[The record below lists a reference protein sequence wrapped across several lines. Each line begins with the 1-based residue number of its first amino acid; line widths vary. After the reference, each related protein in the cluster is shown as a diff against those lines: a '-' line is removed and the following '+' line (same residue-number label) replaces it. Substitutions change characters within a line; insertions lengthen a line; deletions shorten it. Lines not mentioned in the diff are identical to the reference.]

1 MPYIE
6 NKIVHDADAH
16 TMELPNWFDDYGSQ
30 KIQKAFRQRFDGYK
44 GLSLEKKNSTE
55 LYFKNINKVHK
66 SDKYKEKNKEELMV
80 RKNYDALGS
89 FNSHDR
95 SEALDLLGV
104 ESQLIFPTSP
114 NVWLE
119 SLEHGDDLSM
129 LYEVA
134 EVTNRIQIDF
144 CSNDKR
150 LLPVTYIPLAD
161 IDESIKIAKSAI
173 RSGSSALLIP
183 WACPKNHSTSHIGF
197 DPIWSM
203 AEEAGIPILFHV
215 GSSSFVLPKSHA
227 MNGMPK
233 VKDFH
238 GGEEN
243 FRSISY
249 MAISSG
255 PMQALSLL
263 ILDGVL
269 ERHPN
274 LMFGVIELGSVWVP
288 GFMRQLDSAFEAF
301 SRHEERLQDL
311 SLKPSEYISR
321 QVRVTPYPTEPTGWV
336 IEQAGSDIFMF
347 SSDYPHLEGGRNPLA
362 RFEKAIKDI
371 NEKDQN
377 KFYRLNFESLMGS
390 ALK

>member
-1 MPYIE
+1 MPYIK
-6 NKIVHDADAH
+6 NRIVHDADAH
-16 TMELPNWFDDYGSQ
+16 TMELPNWFDEYGNK
-30 KIQKAFRQRFDGYK
+30 KIQLAFRDRFGGNK
-44 GLSLEKKNSTE
+44 GLAQTYFEDIDKHHQTKTYKAKN
-55 LYFKNINKVHK
+55 V
-66 SDKYKEKNKEELMV
+66 EELMI
-80 RKNYDALGS
+80 RKNYEALGS

-104 ESQLIFPTSP
+104 QSQLIFPTSP

-119 SLEHGDDLSM
+119 SLEHGSDINM
-129 LYEVA
+129 LYSVA
-134 EVTNRIQIDF
+134 RATNRAQIDF
-144 CSNDKR
+144 CSGDSR
-150 LLPVTYIPLAD
+150 LLPATYIPLAD
-161 IDESIKIAKSAI
+161 IEKSIEIAKLAI
-173 RSGSSALLIP
+173 ESGSSALLIP
-183 WACPKNHSTSHIGF
+183 WACPKNHSTSHIGL

-203 AEEAGIPILFHV
+203 AEESGIPILFHV
-215 GSSSFVLPKSHA
+215 GSADFVLPKSHSI
-227 MNGMPK
+227 NGMPK

-288 GFMRQLDSAFEAF
+288 GCMRQFDSAFEAF
-301 SRHEERLQDL
+301 SRHEERLQSL

-336 IEQAGSDIFMF
+336 IKEAGNEIFMF

-362 RFEKAIKDI
+362 RFEKSIEGI
-371 NEKDQN
+371 SESDQD
-377 KFYRLNFESLMGS
+377 KFFRLNFESLMGS

>member
-6 NKIVHDADAH
+6 NRIVHDADAH
-16 TMELPNWFDDYGSQ
+16 TMELPNWFDDYAD
-30 KIQKAFRQRFDGYK
+30 KNIQKAFRERFSGNK
-44 GLSLEKKNSTE
+44 GLAQTYFENIDEDHQTST
-55 LYFKNINKVHK
+55 YQ
-66 SDKYKEKNKEELMV
+66 EKNEEELMI

-89 FNSHDR
+89 FNSKDR

-104 ESQLIFPTSP
+104 QSQLVFPTSP

-119 SLEHGDDLSM
+119 SLEHGDDIDM
-129 LYEVA
+129 LYSVA
-134 EVTNRIQIDF
+134 EATNRAQIDF
-144 CSNDKR
+144 CSDDKR
-150 LLPVTYIPLAD
+150 LLPVTYIPLAN
-161 IDESIKIAKSAI
+161 IDRSIEIAKLAI
-173 RSGSSALLIP
+173 QSGSSALLIP

-197 DPIWSM
+197 EPIWSM
-203 AEEAGIPILFHV
+203 AEESGIPILFHV
-215 GSSSFVLPKSHA
+215 GSADFVLPKAHSL
-227 MNGMPK
+227 NGMPK

-274 LMFGVIELGSVWVP
+274 LKFGVIELGSVWVP
-288 GFMRQLDSAFEAF
+288 GFMKQLDSAFEAF
-301 SRHEERLQDL
+301 SRHEERLQSL

-336 IEQAGSDIFMF
+336 IKEAGSDIFMF
-347 SSDYPHLEGGRNPLA
+347 SSDYPHVEGGRNPLA
-362 RFEKAIKDI
+362 RFEKSIEGISHEAQD
-371 NEKDQN
+371 
-377 KFYRLNFESLMGS
+377 KFFRLNFENLMGS
-390 ALK
+390 GLK

>member
-1 MPYIE
+1 MPYIK
-6 NKIVHDADAH
+6 NRIVHDADAH
-16 TMELPNWFDDYGSQ
+16 TMELPNWFDEYGNK
-30 KIQKAFRQRFDGYK
+30 KIQLAFRDRFGGNK
-44 GLSLEKKNSTE
+44 GLAQTYFEDIDKHHQTKTYKAKN
-55 LYFKNINKVHK
+55 V
-66 SDKYKEKNKEELMV
+66 EELMI
-80 RKNYDALGS
+80 RKNYEALGS

-104 ESQLIFPTSP
+104 QSQLIFPTSP

-119 SLEHGDDLSM
+119 SLEHGSDINM
-129 LYEVA
+129 LYSVA
-134 EVTNRIQIDF
+134 RATNRAQIDF
-144 CSNDKR
+144 CSGDSR
-150 LLPVTYIPLAD
+150 LLPATYIPLAD
-161 IDESIKIAKSAI
+161 IEKSIEIAKLAI
-173 RSGSSALLIP
+173 ESGSSALLIP
-183 WACPKNHSTSHIGF
+183 WACPKNHSTSHIGL

-203 AEEAGIPILFHV
+203 AEESGIPILFHV
-215 GSSSFVLPKSHA
+215 GSADFVLPKSHSI
-227 MNGMPK
+227 NGMPK

-301 SRHEERLQDL
+301 SRHEERLQSL

-336 IEQAGSDIFMF
+336 IKEAGNEIFMF

-362 RFEKAIKDI
+362 RFEKSIEGI
-371 NEKDQN
+371 SESDQD
-377 KFYRLNFESLMGS
+377 KFFRLNFDSLMGS
-390 ALK
+390 TLK

>member
-6 NKIVHDADAH
+6 NRIVHDADAH
-16 TMELPNWFDDYGSQ
+16 TMELPNWFDDYAD
-30 KIQKAFRQRFDGYK
+30 KNIQKAFRERFSGNK
-44 GLSLEKKNSTE
+44 GLAQTYFENIDEDHQTST
-55 LYFKNINKVHK
+55 YQ
-66 SDKYKEKNKEELMV
+66 EKNEEELMI

-89 FNSHDR
+89 FNSKDR

-104 ESQLIFPTSP
+104 QSQLVFPTSP

-119 SLEHGDDLSM
+119 SLEHGDDIDM
-129 LYEVA
+129 LYSVA
-134 EVTNRIQIDF
+134 EATNRAQIDF
-144 CSNDKR
+144 CSDDKR
-150 LLPVTYIPLAD
+150 LLPVTYIPLAN
-161 IDESIKIAKSAI
+161 IDRSIEIAKLAI
-173 RSGSSALLIP
+173 QSGSSALLIP

-197 DPIWSM
+197 EPVWSM
-203 AEEAGIPILFHV
+203 AEESGIPILFHV
-215 GSSSFVLPKSHA
+215 GSADFVLPKAHSL
-227 MNGMPK
+227 NGMPK

-274 LMFGVIELGSVWVP
+274 LKFGVIELGSVWVP
-288 GFMRQLDSAFEAF
+288 GFMKQLDSAFEAF
-301 SRHEERLQDL
+301 SRHEERLQSL
-311 SLKPSEYISR
+311 SLKPSEYINR

-336 IEQAGSDIFMF
+336 IKEAGSDIFMF
-347 SSDYPHLEGGRNPLA
+347 SSDYPHVEGGRNPLA
-362 RFEKAIKDI
+362 RFEKSIEGISHEAQD
-371 NEKDQN
+371 
-377 KFYRLNFESLMGS
+377 KFFRSNFESLMGS

>member
-6 NKIVHDADAH
+6 NRIVHDADAH
-16 TMELPNWFDDYGSQ
+16 TMELPNWFDDYAD
-30 KIQKAFRQRFDGYK
+30 KNIQKAFRERFSGNK
-44 GLSLEKKNSTE
+44 GLAQTYFENIDEDHQTST
-55 LYFKNINKVHK
+55 YQ
-66 SDKYKEKNKEELMV
+66 EKNEEELMI

-89 FNSHDR
+89 FNSKDR

-104 ESQLIFPTSP
+104 QSQLVFPTSP

-119 SLEHGDDLSM
+119 SLEHGDDIDM
-129 LYEVA
+129 LYSVA
-134 EVTNRIQIDF
+134 EATNRAQIDF
-144 CSNDKR
+144 CSDDKR
-150 LLPVTYIPLAD
+150 LLPVTYIPLAN
-161 IDESIKIAKSAI
+161 IDRSIEIAKLAI
-173 RSGSSALLIP
+173 QSGSSALLIP

-197 DPIWSM
+197 EPVWSM
-203 AEEAGIPILFHV
+203 AEESGIPILFHV
-215 GSSSFVLPKSHA
+215 GSADFVLPKAHSL
-227 MNGMPK
+227 NGMPK

-274 LMFGVIELGSVWVP
+274 LKFGVIELGSVWVP
-288 GFMRQLDSAFEAF
+288 GFMKQLDSAFEAF
-301 SRHEERLQDL
+301 SRHEERLQSL
-311 SLKPSEYISR
+311 SLKPSEYINR

-336 IEQAGSDIFMF
+336 IKEAGSDIFMF
-347 SSDYPHLEGGRNPLA
+347 SSDYPHVEGGRNPLA
-362 RFEKAIKDI
+362 RFEKSIEGISHEAQD
-371 NEKDQN
+371 
-377 KFYRLNFESLMGS
+377 KFFRLNFESLMGS
-390 ALK
+390 GLK

>member
-6 NKIVHDADAH
+6 NRIVHDADAH
-16 TMELPNWFDDYGSQ
+16 TMELPNWFDDYAD
-30 KIQKAFRQRFDGYK
+30 KNIQKAFRERFSGNK
-44 GLSLEKKNSTE
+44 GLAQT
-55 LYFKNINKVHK
+55 YFENIDENHQT
-66 SDKYKEKNKEELMV
+66 SAYQEKNEEELMI

-89 FNSHDR
+89 FNSKDR

-104 ESQLIFPTSP
+104 QSQLVFPTSP

-119 SLEHGDDLSM
+119 SLEHGDDIDM
-129 LYEVA
+129 LYSVA
-134 EVTNRIQIDF
+134 EATNRAQIDF
-144 CSNDKR
+144 CSDDKR
-150 LLPVTYIPLAD
+150 LLPVTYIPLAN
-161 IDESIKIAKSAI
+161 IDRSIEIAKLAI
-173 RSGSSALLIP
+173 QSGSSALLIP

-197 DPIWSM
+197 EPVWSM
-203 AEEAGIPILFHV
+203 AEESGIPILFHV
-215 GSSSFVLPKSHA
+215 GSADFVLPKAHSL
-227 MNGMPK
+227 NGMPK

-274 LMFGVIELGSVWVP
+274 LKFGVIELGSVWVP
-288 GFMRQLDSAFEAF
+288 GFMKQLDSAFEAF
-301 SRHEERLQDL
+301 SRHEERLQSL
-311 SLKPSEYISR
+311 SLKPSEYINR

-336 IEQAGSDIFMF
+336 IKEAGNDIFMF

-362 RFEKAIKDI
+362 RFEKSIEGISHEAQD
-371 NEKDQN
+371 
-377 KFYRLNFESLMGS
+377 KFFRLNFESLMGS
-390 ALK
+390 GLK

>member
-1 MPYIE
+1 MPYIK
-6 NKIVHDADAH
+6 NRIVHDADAH
-16 TMELPNWFDDYGSQ
+16 TMELPNWFDEYANR
-30 KIQKAFRQRFDGYK
+30 KIQLAFRDRFAGNK
-44 GLSLEKKNSTE
+44 GLAQTYFDDIDKHHQTETYRIKN
-55 LYFKNINKVHK
+55 V
-66 SDKYKEKNKEELMV
+66 EELMI
-80 RKNYDALGS
+80 RKNYEALGS

-104 ESQLIFPTSP
+104 QSQLIFPTSP

-119 SLEHGDDLSM
+119 SLEHGSDINM
-129 LYEVA
+129 LYSVA
-134 EVTNRIQIDF
+134 RATNRAQIDF
-144 CSNDKR
+144 CSGDSR
-150 LLPVTYIPLAD
+150 LLPATYIPLAD
-161 IDESIKIAKSAI
+161 IEKSIEIAKLAI
-173 RSGSSALLIP
+173 ESGSSALLIP
-183 WACPKNHSTSHIGF
+183 WACPKNHSTSHIGL

-203 AEEAGIPILFHV
+203 AEESGIPVLFHV
-215 GSSSFVLPKSHA
+215 GSADFVLPKSHSI
-227 MNGMPK
+227 NGMPK

-301 SRHEERLQDL
+301 SRHEERLQSL

-336 IEQAGSDIFMF
+336 IKEAGNEIFMF

-362 RFEKAIKDI
+362 RFEKSIEGI
-371 NEKDQN
+371 SESDQD
-377 KFYRLNFESLMGS
+377 KFFRLNFESLMGS

>member
-6 NKIVHDADAH
+6 NRIVHDADAH
-16 TMELPNWFDDYGSQ
+16 TMELPNWFDDYAD
-30 KIQKAFRQRFDGYK
+30 KNIQKAFRERFSGNK
-44 GLSLEKKNSTE
+44 GLAQT
-55 LYFKNINKVHK
+55 YFENIDENHQT
-66 SDKYKEKNKEELMV
+66 SAYQEKNEEELMI

-89 FNSHDR
+89 FNSKDR

-104 ESQLIFPTSP
+104 QSQLVFPTSP

-119 SLEHGDDLSM
+119 SLEHGDDIDM
-129 LYEVA
+129 LYSVA
-134 EVTNRIQIDF
+134 EATNRAQIDF
-144 CSNDKR
+144 CSDDKR
-150 LLPVTYIPLAD
+150 LLPVTYIPLAN
-161 IDESIKIAKSAI
+161 IDRSIEIAKLAI
-173 RSGSSALLIP
+173 QSGSSALLIP

-197 DPIWSM
+197 EPVWSM
-203 AEEAGIPILFHV
+203 AEESGIPILFHV
-215 GSSSFVLPKSHA
+215 GSADFVLPKAHSL
-227 MNGMPK
+227 NGMPK

-274 LMFGVIELGSVWVP
+274 LKFGVIELGSVWVP
-288 GFMRQLDSAFEAF
+288 GFMKQLDSAFEAF
-301 SRHEERLQDL
+301 SRHEERLQSL
-311 SLKPSEYISR
+311 SLKPSEYINR

-336 IEQAGSDIFMF
+336 IKEAGSDIFMF
-347 SSDYPHLEGGRNPLA
+347 SSDYPHVEGGRNPLA
-362 RFEKAIKDI
+362 RFEKSIEGISHEAQD
-371 NEKDQN
+371 
-377 KFYRLNFESLMGS
+377 KFFRLNFESLMGS
-390 ALK
+390 GLK

>member
-6 NKIVHDADAH
+6 NRIVHDADAH
-16 TMELPNWFDDYGSQ
+16 TMELPNWFDDYAD
-30 KIQKAFRQRFDGYK
+30 KNIQKAFRERFSGNK
-44 GLSLEKKNSTE
+44 GLAQTYFENIDEDHQTST
-55 LYFKNINKVHK
+55 YQ
-66 SDKYKEKNKEELMV
+66 EKNEEELMI

-89 FNSHDR
+89 FNSKDR

-104 ESQLIFPTSP
+104 QSQLVFPTSP

-119 SLEHGDDLSM
+119 SLEHGDDIDM
-129 LYEVA
+129 LYSVA
-134 EVTNRIQIDF
+134 EATNRAQIDF
-144 CSNDKR
+144 CSDDKR
-150 LLPVTYIPLAD
+150 LLPVTYIPLAN
-161 IDESIKIAKSAI
+161 IDRSIEIAKLAI
-173 RSGSSALLIP
+173 QSGSSALLIP

-197 DPIWSM
+197 EPIWSM
-203 AEEAGIPILFHV
+203 AEESGIPILFHV
-215 GSSSFVLPKSHA
+215 GSADFVLPKAHSL
-227 MNGMPK
+227 NGMPK

-274 LMFGVIELGSVWVP
+274 LKFGVIELGSVWVP
-288 GFMRQLDSAFEAF
+288 GFMKQLDSAFEAF
-301 SRHEERLQDL
+301 SRHEERLQSL
-311 SLKPSEYISR
+311 SLKPSEYINR

-336 IEQAGSDIFMF
+336 IKEAGNDIFMF
-347 SSDYPHLEGGRNPLA
+347 SSDYPHVEGGRNPLA
-362 RFEKAIKDI
+362 RFEKSIEGISHEAQD
-371 NEKDQN
+371 
-377 KFYRLNFESLMGS
+377 KFFRLNFENLMGS
-390 ALK
+390 GLK

>member
-1 MPYIE
+1 MPYIK
-6 NKIVHDADAH
+6 NRIVHDADAH
-16 TMELPNWFDDYGSQ
+16 TMELPNWFDEYGDK
-30 KIQKAFRQRFDGYK
+30 KIQLAFRDRFNGNK
-44 GLSLEKKNSTE
+44 GLAQTYFEDIDKNHRTKFYRE
-55 LYFKNINKVHK
+55 RK
-66 SDKYKEKNKEELMV
+66 SEELMI

-89 FNSHDR
+89 FNSKDR

-104 ESQLIFPTSP
+104 QSQLIFPTSP

-119 SLEHGDDLSM
+119 SLEHENDIDM
-129 LYEVA
+129 LYSVA
-134 EVTNRIQIDF
+134 RATNRAQIDF
-144 CSNDKR
+144 CSGDSR
-150 LLPVTYIPLAD
+150 LLPATYIPLAD
-161 IDESIKIAKSAI
+161 IEKSIEITKLAIESGA
-173 RSGSSALLIP
+173 SALLIP
-183 WACPKNHSTSHIGF
+183 WACPKNHSTSHIGL

-203 AEEAGIPILFHV
+203 AEESGIPILFHV
-215 GSSSFVLPKSHA
+215 GSADFVLPKSHSI
-227 MNGMPK
+227 NGMPK

-288 GFMRQLDSAFEAF
+288 GFMRQLDSSFEAF
-301 SRHEERLQDL
+301 SRHEERLQNL

-336 IEQAGSDIFMF
+336 IKEAGNEIFMF
-347 SSDYPHLEGGRNPLA
+347 SSVYPHLEGGRNPLE
-362 RFEKAIKDI
+362 RFEKSLEGI
-371 NEKDQN
+371 NEEDQDR
-377 KFYRLNFESLMGS
+377 FFRLNFESLMGS

>member
-1 MPYIE
+1 MPYIK
-6 NKIVHDADAH
+6 NRIVHDADAH
-16 TMELPNWFDDYGSQ
+16 TMELPNWFDEYGNK
-30 KIQKAFRQRFDGYK
+30 KIQLAFRDRFGGNK
-44 GLSLEKKNSTE
+44 GLAQTYFEDIDKHHQTKTYKAKN
-55 LYFKNINKVHK
+55 V
-66 SDKYKEKNKEELMV
+66 EELMI
-80 RKNYDALGS
+80 RKNYEALGS

-104 ESQLIFPTSP
+104 QSQLIFPTSP

-119 SLEHGDDLSM
+119 SLEHGSDINM
-129 LYEVA
+129 LYSVA
-134 EVTNRIQIDF
+134 RATNRAQIDF
-144 CSNDKR
+144 CSGDSR
-150 LLPVTYIPLAD
+150 LLPATYIPLAD
-161 IDESIKIAKSAI
+161 IEKSIEIAKLAI
-173 RSGSSALLIP
+173 ESGSSALLIP
-183 WACPKNHSTSHIGF
+183 WACPKNHSTSHIGL

-203 AEEAGIPILFHV
+203 AEESGIPILFHV
-215 GSSSFVLPKSHA
+215 GSADFVLPKSHSI
-227 MNGMPK
+227 NGMPK

-301 SRHEERLQDL
+301 SRHEERLQSL

-336 IEQAGSDIFMF
+336 IKEAGNEIFMF

-362 RFEKAIKDI
+362 RFEKSIEGI
-371 NEKDQN
+371 SESDQD
-377 KFYRLNFESLMGS
+377 KFFRLNFESLMGS

>member
-6 NKIVHDADAH
+6 NRIVHDADAH
-16 TMELPNWFDDYGSQ
+16 TMELPNWFDDYAD
-30 KIQKAFRQRFDGYK
+30 KNIQKAFRERFSGNK
-44 GLSLEKKNSTE
+44 GLAQT
-55 LYFKNINKVHK
+55 YFENIDENHQT
-66 SDKYKEKNKEELMV
+66 SAYQEKNEEELMI

-89 FNSHDR
+89 FNSKDR

-104 ESQLIFPTSP
+104 QRQLVFPTSP

-119 SLEHGDDLSM
+119 SLEHGDDIDM
-129 LYEVA
+129 LYSVA
-134 EVTNRIQIDF
+134 EATNRAQIDF
-144 CSNDKR
+144 CSDDKR
-150 LLPVTYIPLAD
+150 LLPVTYIPLAN
-161 IDESIKIAKSAI
+161 IDRSIEIAKLAI
-173 RSGSSALLIP
+173 QSGSSALLIP

-197 DPIWSM
+197 EPIWSM
-203 AEEAGIPILFHV
+203 AEESGIPILFHV
-215 GSSSFVLPKSHA
+215 GSADFVLPKAHSL
-227 MNGMPK
+227 NGMPK

-269 ERHPN
+269 ERHPH
-274 LMFGVIELGSVWVP
+274 LKFGVIELGSVWVP
-288 GFMRQLDSAFEAF
+288 GFMKQLDSAFEAF
-301 SRHEERLQDL
+301 SRHEERLQSL

-336 IEQAGSDIFMF
+336 IKEAGSDIFMF
-347 SSDYPHLEGGRNPLA
+347 SSDYPHVEGGRNPLA
-362 RFEKAIKDI
+362 RFEKSIEGISHEAQD
-371 NEKDQN
+371 
-377 KFYRLNFESLMGS
+377 KFFRLNFENLMGS
-390 ALK
+390 GLK

>member
-6 NKIVHDADAH
+6 NRIVHDADAH
-16 TMELPNWFDDYGSQ
+16 TMELPNWFDDYAD
-30 KIQKAFRQRFDGYK
+30 KNIQKAFRERFSGNK
-44 GLSLEKKNSTE
+44 GLAQTYFENIDENHQTST
-55 LYFKNINKVHK
+55 YQ
-66 SDKYKEKNKEELMV
+66 EKNEEELMI

-89 FNSHDR
+89 FNSKDR

-104 ESQLIFPTSP
+104 QSQLVFPTSP

-119 SLEHGDDLSM
+119 SLEHGDDIDM
-129 LYEVA
+129 LYSVA
-134 EVTNRIQIDF
+134 EATNRAQIDF
-144 CSNDKR
+144 CSDDKR
-150 LLPVTYIPLAD
+150 LLPVTYIPLAN
-161 IDESIKIAKSAI
+161 IDRSIEIAKLAI
-173 RSGSSALLIP
+173 QSGSSALLIP

-197 DPIWSM
+197 EPVWSM
-203 AEEAGIPILFHV
+203 AEESGIPILFHV
-215 GSSSFVLPKSHA
+215 GSADFVLPKAHSL
-227 MNGMPK
+227 NGMPK

-274 LMFGVIELGSVWVP
+274 LKFGVIELGSVWVP
-288 GFMRQLDSAFEAF
+288 GFMKQLDSAFEAF
-301 SRHEERLQDL
+301 SRHEERLQSL
-311 SLKPSEYISR
+311 SLKPSEYINR

-336 IEQAGSDIFMF
+336 IKEAGSDIFMF
-347 SSDYPHLEGGRNPLA
+347 SSDYPHVEGGRNPLA
-362 RFEKAIKDI
+362 RFEKSIEGISHEAQD
-371 NEKDQN
+371 
-377 KFYRLNFESLMGS
+377 KFFRLNFENLMGS
-390 ALK
+390 GLK

>member
-1 MPYIE
+1 MPYIK
-6 NKIVHDADAH
+6 NRIVHDADAH
-16 TMELPNWFDDYGSQ
+16 TMELPNWFDEYGNK
-30 KIQKAFRQRFDGYK
+30 KIQLAFRDRFGGNK
-44 GLSLEKKNSTE
+44 GLAQTYFEDIDKHHQTKTYRAKN
-55 LYFKNINKVHK
+55 V
-66 SDKYKEKNKEELMV
+66 EELMI
-80 RKNYDALGS
+80 RKNYEALGS

-104 ESQLIFPTSP
+104 QSQLIFPTSP

-119 SLEHGDDLSM
+119 SLEHGSDINM
-129 LYEVA
+129 LYSVA
-134 EVTNRIQIDF
+134 RATNRAQIDF
-144 CSNDKR
+144 CSGDSR
-150 LLPVTYIPLAD
+150 LLPATYIPLAD
-161 IDESIKIAKSAI
+161 IEKSIEIAKLAI
-173 RSGSSALLIP
+173 ESGSSALLIP
-183 WACPKNHSTSHIGF
+183 WACPKNHSTSHIGL

-203 AEEAGIPILFHV
+203 AEESGIPILFHV
-215 GSSSFVLPKSHA
+215 GSADFVLPKSHSI
-227 MNGMPK
+227 NGMPK

-301 SRHEERLQDL
+301 SRHEERLQSL

-336 IEQAGSDIFMF
+336 IKEAGNEIFMF

-362 RFEKAIKDI
+362 RFEKSIEGI
-371 NEKDQN
+371 SESDQD
-377 KFYRLNFESLMGS
+377 KFFRLNFESLMGS

>member
-6 NKIVHDADAH
+6 NRIVHDADAH
-16 TMELPNWFDDYGSQ
+16 TMELPNWFDDYAD
-30 KIQKAFRQRFDGYK
+30 KNIQKAFRERFSGNK
-44 GLSLEKKNSTE
+44 GLAKT
-55 LYFKNINKVHK
+55 YFENIDENHQT
-66 SDKYKEKNKEELMV
+66 SAYQEKNEEELMI

-89 FNSHDR
+89 FNSKDR

-104 ESQLIFPTSP
+104 QSQLVFPTSP

-119 SLEHGDDLSM
+119 SLEHGDDIDM
-129 LYEVA
+129 LYSVA
-134 EVTNRIQIDF
+134 EATNRAQIDF
-144 CSNDKR
+144 CFDDKR
-150 LLPVTYIPLAD
+150 LLPVTYIPLAN
-161 IDESIKIAKSAI
+161 IDRSIEIAKLAI
-173 RSGSSALLIP
+173 QSGSSALLIP

-197 DPIWSM
+197 EPIWSM
-203 AEEAGIPILFHV
+203 AEESGIPILFHV
-215 GSSSFVLPKSHA
+215 GSADFVLPKAHSL
-227 MNGMPK
+227 NGMPK

-269 ERHPN
+269 ERHPH
-274 LMFGVIELGSVWVP
+274 LKFGVIELGSVWVP
-288 GFMRQLDSAFEAF
+288 GFMKQLDSAFEAF
-301 SRHEERLQDL
+301 SRHEERLQSL

-336 IEQAGSDIFMF
+336 IKEAGNDIFMF
-347 SSDYPHLEGGRNPLA
+347 SSDYPHVEGGRNPLA
-362 RFEKAIKDI
+362 RFEKSIEGISHEAQD
-371 NEKDQN
+371 
-377 KFYRLNFESLMGS
+377 KFFRLNFENLMGS
-390 ALK
+390 GLK

>member
-1 MPYIE
+1 MPYIK
-6 NKIVHDADAH
+6 NRIVHDADAH
-16 TMELPNWFDDYGSQ
+16 TMELPNWFDEYGNK
-30 KIQKAFRQRFDGYK
+30 KIQLAFRDRFGGNK
-44 GLSLEKKNSTE
+44 GLAQTYFEDIDKHHQTKTYKAKN
-55 LYFKNINKVHK
+55 V
-66 SDKYKEKNKEELMV
+66 EELMI
-80 RKNYDALGS
+80 RKNYEALGS

-104 ESQLIFPTSP
+104 QSQLIFPTSP

-119 SLEHGDDLSM
+119 SLEHGSDINM
-129 LYEVA
+129 LYSVA
-134 EVTNRIQIDF
+134 RATNRAQIDF
-144 CSNDKR
+144 CSGDSR
-150 LLPVTYIPLAD
+150 LLPATYIPLAD
-161 IDESIKIAKSAI
+161 IEKSIEIAKLAI
-173 RSGSSALLIP
+173 ESGSSALLIP
-183 WACPKNHSTSHIGF
+183 WACPKNHSTSHIGL

-203 AEEAGIPILFHV
+203 AEESGIPILFHV
-215 GSSSFVLPKSHA
+215 GSADFVLPKSHSI
-227 MNGMPK
+227 NGMPK

-301 SRHEERLQDL
+301 SRHEERLQSL
-311 SLKPSEYISR
+311 SLKPSEYITR

-336 IEQAGSDIFMF
+336 IKEAGNEIFMF

-362 RFEKAIKDI
+362 RFEKSIEGI
-371 NEKDQN
+371 SETDQD
-377 KFYRLNFESLMGS
+377 KFFRLNFESLMGS

>member
-1 MPYIE
+1 MPYIK
-6 NKIVHDADAH
+6 NRIVHDADAH
-16 TMELPNWFDDYGSQ
+16 TMELPNWFDEYGNR
-30 KIQKAFRQRFDGYK
+30 KIQLAFRDRFAGNK
-44 GLSLEKKNSTE
+44 GLAQTYFEDIDKHHQTKTYKAKN
-55 LYFKNINKVHK
+55 V
-66 SDKYKEKNKEELMV
+66 EELMI
-80 RKNYDALGS
+80 RKNYEALGS

-104 ESQLIFPTSP
+104 QSQLIFPTSP

-119 SLEHGDDLSM
+119 SLEHGSDINM
-129 LYEVA
+129 LYSVA
-134 EVTNRIQIDF
+134 RATNRAQIDF
-144 CSNDKR
+144 CSGDSR
-150 LLPVTYIPLAD
+150 LLPATYIPLAD
-161 IDESIKIAKSAI
+161 IEKSIEIAKLAI
-173 RSGSSALLIP
+173 ESGSSALLIP
-183 WACPKNHSTSHIGF
+183 WACPKNHSTSHIGL

-203 AEEAGIPILFHV
+203 AEESGIPILFHV
-215 GSSSFVLPKSHA
+215 GSADFVLPKSHSI
-227 MNGMPK
+227 NGMPK

-301 SRHEERLQDL
+301 GRHEKRLQDL
-311 SLKPSEYISR
+311 SLKPSEYMDR
-321 QVRVTPYPTEPTGWV
+321 QVRVTPYPTEPTDWV

-347 SSDYPHLEGGRNPLA
+347 SSDYPHVEGGRNPMG
-362 RFEKAIKDI
+362 RFEKATAQFNESDKD
-371 NEKDQN
+371 
-377 KFYRLNFESLMGS
+377 KFFRANFEKLMGS
-390 ALK
+390 AFS